1 MSDLTTSLGSLKLKN
16 PLILG
21 AGPLSGKASHI
32 RKCVDAGFG
41 AICAKTVTFSP
52 FLQRYPR
59 PLYRL
64 KDYAIRPDE
73 PFYVPKDY
81 MWLHR
86 EHNSIFPA
94 DRFVEI
100 IKEVAPYCREHGTA
114 LIGSFAGRSLSE
126 WQQIVTAYA
135 EAGADAMELNFCCP
149 FPPEGLVKDPS
160 DAHLGIYF
168 SQNPDKGAEVIRKL
182 KETVG
187 IPLFP
192 KIGPGAGNF
201 IEVARMFKEA
211 GADGISLFA
220 NDRQLRIDIETGKP
234 VNYGPCAGTSHHMI
248 ATTMKWTSEIVQELD
263 MPVLA
268 GRGVTQWED
277 IIEML
282 MAGAAGVEICA
293 AAILHGLQ
301 HIPELLA
308 GVDGFMKRKRYKHI
322 REIQGKALKH
332 ILNNRQLIED
342 TPALYSVI
350 DLKTCVACRRC
361 QEVCVYDAIEEL
373 PKKNRIIEEKCAGC
387 TLCTQVCPVNAISMR
402 ERDNDDDHFRALAWE
417 HKELMPELFGNCKPA
432 GKKGKKR

>member
-1 MSDLTTSLGSLKLKN
+1 MPDLTTNIGTLKLKN

-21 AGPLSGKASHI
+21 AGPLSGTASHI
-32 RKCVDAGFG
+32 RKCVDAGLG
-41 AICAKTVTFSP
+41 AICAKTSTLSP

-64 KDYAIRPDE
+64 KDYALRPDE
-73 PFYVPKDY
+73 PFHVPKDY
-81 MWLHR
+81 MWLHWD
-86 EHNSIFPA
+86 HNSIFPA

-100 IKEVAPYCREHGTA
+100 IKEVAPYCREQGTV
-114 LIGSFAGRSLSE
+114 LLGSFAGRGLHE

-168 SQNPDKGAEVIRKL
+168 SQHPDEGAEVIRKL

-201 IEVARMFKEA
+201 IQIAKIFKAA

-220 NDRQLRIDIETGKP
+220 NDRLLRIDIETGRP
-234 VNYGPCAGTSHHMI
+234 VNHGPCAATSPHMI
-248 ATTMKWTSEIVQELD
+248 GFSTRWASEIVQETD
-263 MPVLA
+263 MSVLA

-282 MAGAAGVEICA
+282 MSGAAGVEICSA
-293 AAILHGLQ
+293 VIVHGLK
-301 HIPELLA
+301 HVRMLLA
-308 GVDGFMKRKRYKHI
+308 DVEAFMARKRYQGIAEI
-322 REIQGKALKH
+322 RGAALKH
-332 ILNNRQLIED
+332 ILNNSQLIED
-342 TPALYSVI
+342 TRALYSVV
-350 DLKTCVACRRC
+350 DLKRCIGCRRC

-373 PKKNRIIEEKCAGC
+373 PKKALIKVEKCAGC
-387 TLCTQVCPVNAISMR
+387 TLCAQVCPVSAINTR
-402 ERDNDDDHFRALAWE
+402 EREGDDDHFRALAWE
-417 HKELMPELFGNCKPA
+417 HKNLMPELFKDQQKNEDT
-432 GKKGKKR
+432 KK